1 MDTQEFLSQLH
12 ELLINFESK
21 IQIQDVRKKVLA
33 LVPVLDR
40 VRDIG
45 KSLVPKGL
53 QMSARDR
60 LLAYFRRYP
69 QTILNEKELSLVA
82 GIGEWARRVRELR
95 VQFGWP
101 IISGVT
107 ASEMAQNDEVIDDI
121 PSLNQMGPN
130 DYLLLEDRQDRDA
143 AFRWNIA
150 NHIRRESLSMK
161 EKILKYL
168 RENVGKIVTG
178 EELRYVANG
187 SEWARRVRELR
198 TEEGWPIASKMT
210 GRPDLPIGAYVLEMD
225 RQSPLPDRRIPDS
238 IRRQVLMRDKYTCRK
253 CGWNQDLWNP
263 SDPRF
268 LEIHHIKPHAEGGG
282 SSIDNLEACC
292 NVCHDQIHSVDS

>member
-1 MDTQEFLSQLH
+1 MTE
-12 ELLINFESK
+12 
-21 IQIQDVRKKVLA
+21 
-33 LVPVLDR
+33 
-40 VRDIG
+40 
-45 KSLVPKGL
+45 
-53 QMSARDR
+53 RDR
-60 LLAYFRRYP
+60 LLSYFRRYP
-69 QTILNEKELSLVA
+69 QTVLNEKELSLVA

-107 ASEMAQNDEVIDDI
+107 ASEIAHNDEAIEDI

-130 DYLLLEDRQDRDA
+130 DYLLLEDKQDRDA

-150 NHIRRESLSMK
+150 NHIRRESYSMK

-168 RENVGKIVTG
+168 RKNVGKIVTG

-210 GRPDLPIGAYVLEMD
+210 GRPKLPVGAYVLEMD
-225 RQSPLPDRRIPDS
+225 RQSPLADRRIPDP
-238 IRRQVLMRDKYTCRK
+238 IRRQVLMRDKYTCQK
-253 CGWNQDLWNP
+253 CGWNHDLWNP

-268 LEIHHIKPHAEGGG
+268 LEIHHIKPHAEGGD

-292 NVCHDQIHSVDS
+292 NVCHDQIHSVD